1 MQGLGLALPLAC
13 PPLTYIH
20 TGDDTALPWP
30 PGMPHWDEGAWGELG
45 HHASDSI
52 YSEKPLIQTPTLL
65 PIPQNPQQTAHS
77 ACLHPLRLLG
87 TASSLFSFTRGWSLA
102 CGTL

>member
-20 TGDDTALPWP
+20 RGDETALPWP
-30 PGMPHWDEGAWGELG
+30 PGMPHWGEGTWGELG

-65 PIPQNPQQTAHS
+65 PIPQNPPTGCPFSSSPPSETPGHS
-77 ACLHPLRLLG
+77 Q
-87 TASSLFSFTRGWSLA
+87 
-102 CGTL
+102 